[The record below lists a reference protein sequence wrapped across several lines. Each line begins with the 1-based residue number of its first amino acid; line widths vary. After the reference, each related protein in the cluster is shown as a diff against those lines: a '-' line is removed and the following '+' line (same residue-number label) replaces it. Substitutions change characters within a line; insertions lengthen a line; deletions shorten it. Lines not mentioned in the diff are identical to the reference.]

1 MARKNKI
8 YELSPELIKQINGL
22 LLSKKMHLSDL
33 QIFINNNELNNGQ
46 NISRAGLGRYK
57 QAFDKEMEDLS
68 ELDFMLQKLP
78 ETIKFDKESDI
89 HKLVSQILSKAILKQ
104 IMGKEE
110 IDTKELYFLAKSM
123 KDIMSST
130 KDREKIKGELQV
142 EHIKK
147 VEGVKEF
154 KP

>member
-8 YELSPELIKQINGL
+8 YELSPELVKQINGL
-22 LLSKKMHLSDL
+22 LLSNKMRLGDL
-33 QIFINNNELNNGQ
+33 QEFINTNELNKGQ